1 MTPKHRV
8 VVDKLRERLVQYRK
22 RHSAC
27 QSKQERSLA
36 VLEDQERHEAMM
48 LLNKRPLEGRNNTKL
63 FNAKMKQQDSMPKM
77 EHPSNGLEL
86 KSTNAILQV
95 TLFCVG

>member
-22 RHSAC
+22 RHSDC

-36 VLEDQERHEAMM
+36 VLEDQERQEAMI
-48 LLNKRPLEGRNNTKL
+48 LLNKRPLEGRNTKL
-63 FNAKMKQQDSMPKM
+63 FNPKMKQDSIPKM

-95 TLFCVG
+95 TLFCVD